1 MTHERDIERLLDYW
15 LSDGPTQSPDR
26 VMDVV
31 ADRIERQPQRPAW
44 RLDWRH
50 TTMTPTLKFGAA
62 IAAVIVIGIVGFG
75 LFRGGGDSAVG
86 APGAG
91 SSASPTIAPS
101 APPPTSTL
109 TPTPAAPSSSAAVL
123 VDGACDLMTADEARE
138 ALHISALVSAGS
150 LGVDSPTTP
159 SRYCGFESEGKTVF
173 DLAYEKE
180 NGANI
185 FAIWKKGTGVV
196 AVSGLGDAAVWNP
209 ALTTLY
215 ILKADRL
222 VTIEPE
228 AGPSPTLTLKAVKA
242 LGAIVVPRM

>member
-91 SSASPTIAPS
+91 SSAR
-101 APPPTSTL
+101 
-109 TPTPAAPSSSAAVL
+109 PTPAAPSSSAAVL